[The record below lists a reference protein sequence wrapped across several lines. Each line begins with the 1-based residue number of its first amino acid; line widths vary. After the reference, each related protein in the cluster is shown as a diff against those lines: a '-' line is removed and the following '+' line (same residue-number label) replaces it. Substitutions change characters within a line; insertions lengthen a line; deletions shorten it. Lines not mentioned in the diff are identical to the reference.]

1 MLRWMTPFLVAICA
15 AGTAAAQSPGA
26 TKPADGPATAK
37 PAESPAAN
45 QPTDK
50 PVSARPADN
59 QTTAKPAESLA
70 NTKPANSSPAAK
82 RAGNPAAPRRATIV
96 AAGQL
101 PPGLPRTHYKYR
113 TTVAPAAPLYVRRG
127 RAVVIEEQTEV
138 LFPPVGIA
146 AYAPRINGTPLLPGS
161 ATLPGYY
168 GTTHSY
174 SYDGPYYGGPYT
186 PYWDRLPYACGVYGY
201 C

>member
-1 MLRWMTPFLVAICA
+1 MLRWMTPLLVAICA
-15 AGTAAAQSPGA
+15 IGTAAAQSPDA
-26 TKPADGPATAK
+26 TKSQDGPAAARPADSPATAKPADSPATAK
-37 PAESPAAN
+37 PAESPAA
-45 QPTDK
+45 
-50 PVSARPADN
+50 
-59 QTTAKPAESLA
+59 AKS
-70 NTKPANSSPAAK
+70 ANSPATPK
-82 RAGNPAAPRRATIV
+82 RAGNPAAPRRATVV

-101 PPGLPRTHYKYR
+101 PPGLPRAHYKYR

-127 RAVVIEEQTEV
+127 RAVVVEEVVDMQFSP
-138 LFPPVGIA
+138 LNPAP
-146 AYAPRINGTPLLPGS
+146 YAPRLFGTPLLPGS